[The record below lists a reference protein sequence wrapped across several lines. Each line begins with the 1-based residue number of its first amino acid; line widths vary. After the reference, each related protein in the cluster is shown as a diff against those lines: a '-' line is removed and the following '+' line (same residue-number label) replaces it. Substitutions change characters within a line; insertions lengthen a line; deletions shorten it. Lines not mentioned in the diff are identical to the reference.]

1 MKLISLKEAR
11 TLGLKRYFTGKPCVH
26 GHISERQVSARR
38 CIQCTRVDVNKIV
51 LPQKNVHY
59 AEKS

>member
-38 CIQCTRVDVNKIV
+38 CIQCTRVDVK
-51 LPQKNVHY
+51 
-59 AEKS
+59 